1 MPKSIGRCAAILA
14 LAITVAPG
22 QAEQAKSAAPAASE
36 DCEARIQKLEASTAE
51 GEERLAEKNVVIVA
65 CSRQYRRDTTIER
78 LVKECAK
85 YEEQPVVK
93 QQLLAEC
100 QLAAYGYANA
110 LRSLKAEY
118 RR

>member
-1 MPKSIGRCAAILA
+1 MLKSLGSGAAFVA
-14 LAITVAPG
+14 LVIAAAPAH
-22 QAEQAKSAAPAASE
+22 AEQAGRTVPAVAA

-51 GEERLAEKNVVIVA
+51 GEERLAEKNAVIEA
-65 CSRQYRRDTTIER
+65 CAQQYRRDRTVVA

-110 LRSLKAEY
+110 LQSLKAEY
-118 RR
+118 RK

>member
-1 MPKSIGRCAAILA
+1 MPKSIGYCAAILA
-14 LAITVAPG
+14 LVVAMAPG
-22 QAEQAKSAAPAASE
+22 HAEQAKRAAPAASE

-51 GEERLAEKNVVIVA
+51 GEERLAEKNAVIA
-65 CSRQYRRDTTIER
+65 HCARQYRRDQTIVA

-118 RR
+118 RK

>member
-1 MPKSIGRCAAILA
+1 MPKSTGSCAAILA
-14 LAITVAPG
+14 LVIAAAPG
-22 QAEQAKSAAPAASE
+22 HTEPAKRAVPAVSE
-36 DCEARIQKLEASTAE
+36 DCETKIQKLEASTAE
-51 GEERLAEKNVVIVA
+51 GEERLAEKNAAIEVCAKQYHREKTIVA
-65 CSRQYRRDTTIER
+65 

-110 LRSLKAEY
+110 LHALKAEY
-118 RR
+118 RK